1 MGYPC
6 TNVFVFVKNVRIGF
20 NFSSRM
26 SDTKQLS
33 TGSASPG
40 ELKKDGV
47 TIVEIVD
54 GVSGGGGGVNN
65 KICHDNKAFEN
76 DSLGDAE
83 SGCGG
88 SSSGTGGQREQKRR
102 PQFRSFILEISI
114 TSTIKI

>member
-1 MGYPC
+1 
-6 TNVFVFVKNVRIGF
+6 
-20 NFSSRM
+20 M

-54 GVSGGGGGVNN
+54 GSGSGVGNN
-65 KICHDNKAFEN
+65 KSCHDNKAFEN
-76 DSLGDAE
+76 DSLGDDAE

-88 SSSGTGGQREQKRR
+88 SSSGTGR
-102 PQFRSFILEISI
+102 
-114 TSTIKI
+114 